1 MEHKFKQYISDKQL
15 FNNKHAILVA
25 VSGGID
31 SIVLLHLLHLTKIKR
46 LGILHCNFQL
56 RGKESDNDESFVLS
70 LSKKYNLP
78 FFVTRFHTKSF
89 ARLQNLSIQEA
100 ARVLRYRWFESIRK
114 ENNYDLIA
122 VGHNKNDIA
131 ETFLF
136 NLLRG
141 TGTDGLTGIKP
152 LSGKIVRPL
161 LFASREEIKYFARE
175 AQLLFR
181 EDSSNRSEKY
191 ARNFIRHRILPS
203 LQKVNIQAIDH
214 IVAAAKKID
223 DTNQIALETIRNFA
237 NKIVIHHHD
246 KISVSVK
253 LLLKQKQ
260 PIPFLYF
267 ILKDFGFNPK
277 ELPKIL
283 EALNYPGRQFHS
295 SSHSLFTGRDFFYI
309 YPKQNLVTKKSF
321 RIETLKPEITEPI
334 NLAFSIIEN
343 TDNFVIKKNNRFAS
357 FDYDK
362 IIFPLI
368 IRKWKNGDS
377 FYPLGMK
384 KKKKLSDFFIDEKI
398 PIPEKEAMWL
408 LETDGAI
415 CWLIGKRIDD
425 RFKVTPTTKRIL
437 QIEMTE

>member
-1 MEHKFKQYISDKQL
+1 MK
-15 FNNKHAILVA
+15 
-25 VSGGID
+25 
-31 SIVLLHLLHLTKIKR
+31 
-46 LGILHCNFQL
+46 
-56 RGKESDNDESFVLS
+56 
-70 LSKKYNLP
+70 
-78 FFVTRFHTKSF
+78 
-89 ARLQNLSIQEA
+89 NLSIQEA
-100 ARVLRYRWFESIRK
+100 ARVLRYRWFENIRK